1 MARPFTSPDFSG
13 SETALIIIDAERGG
27 AFMLP
32 DRLTRFLSALERGV
46 SLQDIGRSASFSAVL
61 SRVALLLSRTGIT
74 PNTLTLFSLVPAA
87 AAGIA
92 AATGSLAWAALFL
105 LLSGVLDLL
114 DGPLAR
120 ATGRT
125 TRFGALLDSTLDRVS
140 DALPLLGLTALFAQS
155 GSGLAAMVPAFTLLT
170 GYTVSYVRARC
181 EGLAVALPPLWMR
194 RGDRMVLMALSLLA
208 GAFALPIALV
218 GTGVAGVL
226 SALAAADAL
235 RVARRVIEEG
245 EQLREMPTPVT
256 DPASG
261 IRGA

>member
-1 MARPFTSPDFSG
+1 
-13 SETALIIIDAERGG
+13 
-27 AFMLP
+27 MLP
-32 DRLTRFLSALERGV
+32 DRLTHFLSVLERGV

-61 SRVALLLSRTGIT
+61 SKVALLLSRTGVT

-87 AAGIA
+87 AAGLA

-140 DALPLLGLTALFAQS
+140 DALPLLGLTALFARS
-155 GSGLAAMVPAFTLLT
+155 GSGLAATVPAFALLT
-170 GYTVSYVRARC
+170 GYTVSYVRSRC
-181 EGLAVALPPLWMR
+181 EGLNIALPPLWMR
-194 RGDRMVLMALSLLA
+194 RGDRMVLMALALLA
-208 GAFALPIALV
+208 GSLALPIALV
-218 GTGVAGVL
+218 GTGLVGVL

-235 RVARRVIEEG
+235 RVARRVIEDG
-245 EQLREMPTPVT
+245 DALREL
-256 DPASG
+256 PASAPDTTTG
-261 IRGA
+261 ARGA